1 VSARRPYRATAK
13 RAPTSPRW
21 SLASQE
27 IGRYSHALP
36 GSEKHPDSALPV
48 VPAPEPSVAAT
59 ENDERR
65 EVRVLR
71 RSPAAVILV
80 GTRVLR
86 AATVPAEVRA
96 ASRAAAPHLASGG
109 TTADGSLGSRKQK
122 SGRVTAPMPGRIV
135 TVAVK
140 TGATVQAGEVLL
152 VIEAMK
158 MQNELL
164 APSAGTI
171 AKVAVAAGEA
181 VERGAL
187 LVEIA

>member
-1 VSARRPYRATAK
+1 MAK
-13 RAPTSPRW
+13 RATTSPRS
-21 SLASQE
+21 SLAWQE

-36 GSEKHPDSALPV
+36 GSEKTPDSALPA
-48 VPAPEPSVAAT
+48 APEPSVAAT
-59 ENDERR
+59 EDDERR

-86 AATVPAEVRA
+86 AAVVPPEVRA
-96 ASRAAAPHLASGG
+96 ASRAAAPHLAGG
-109 TTADGSLGSRKQK
+109 GATADGSLSSRKQK

-140 TGATVQAGEVLL
+140 IGATVQAGEVLL

-164 APSAGTI
+164 APSTGTI